1 VDWKEIK
8 DHFRPM
14 GSVCYVT
21 FKNGQ
26 GVVQFE
32 NEEGLLN
39 ALKTADGS
47 SIRGS
52 VITVTRL
59 PSSNAGAA
67 SSSDA
72 GLQRSPSPRQADS
85 PGAR

>member
-1 VDWKEIK
+1 
-8 DHFRPM
+8 M

-21 FKNGQ
+21 FNKNGQ

-47 SIRGS
+47 NLRGNT
-52 VITVTRL
+52 ITVSRL
-59 PSSNAGAA
+59 PAAGAS

-72 GLQRSPSPRQADS
+72 GLQRSPSPVRQPES
-85 PGAR
+85 PNGN